1 MNKIFEQSKDLH
13 VSASVIYGKSG
24 DTKAY
29 ADEACTVQMT
39 TAELK
44 EAVIKRAI
52 IQIGTDIFIPIAF
65 TVVSKAGTVRYI
77 KPNAS
82 TATSA
87 DIASLSAVAEK

>member
-13 VSASVIYGKSG
+13 VSASVIYGKADG
-24 DTKAY
+24 KAY

-52 IQIGTDIFIPIAF
+52 IQIGTDIFIPVAF
-65 TVVSKAGTVRYI
+65 TVVSKAGTVRYV
-77 KPNAS
+77 KPNTS

>member
-13 VSASVIYGKSG
+13 VSASVIYGKADG
-24 DTKAY
+24 KAY

-52 IQIGTDIFIPIAF
+52 IQIGTDIFIPVAF
-65 TVVSKAGTVRYI
+65 TVVSKAGTVRYV
-77 KPNAS
+77 KPNS
-82 TATSA
+82 TTATSA

>member
-13 VSASVIYGKSG
+13 VSASVIYGKADG
-24 DTKAY
+24 KAY

-52 IQIGTDIFIPIAF
+52 IQIGTDIFIPVAF

-77 KPNAS
+77 KPNS
-82 TATSA
+82 TTATSA

>member
-13 VSASVIYGKSG
+13 VSASVIYGKADG
-24 DTKAY
+24 KAY

-52 IQIGTDIFIPIAF
+52 IQIGTDIFIPVAF
-65 TVVSKAGTVRYI
+65 TVVSKAGTVRYV
-77 KPNAS
+77 KPNAT

>member
-1 MNKIFEQSKDLH
+1 MNKIFEQSKDQH
-13 VSASVIYGKSG
+13 VSANVIYGKADG
-24 DTKAY
+24 KAY
-29 ADEACTVQMT
+29 ADAACTVQMT

-52 IQIGTDIFIPIAF
+52 IQIGTDIFIPVAF
-65 TVVSKAGTVRYI
+65 TVVSKAGVVRYV

-87 DIASLSAVAEK
+87 DIAGLTAVAEA

>member
-13 VSASVIYGKSG
+13 VSASVIYGKADG
-24 DTKAY
+24 KAY

-52 IQIGTDIFIPIAF
+52 IQIGTDIFVPVAF
-65 TVVSKAGTVRYI
+65 TVVSKAGTVRYV
-77 KPNAS
+77 KPNTT

>member
-13 VSASVIYGKSG
+13 VSASVIYGKADG
-24 DTKAY
+24 KAY
-29 ADEACTVQMT
+29 VDEACTVQMT

-52 IQIGTDIFIPIAF
+52 IQIGTDIFIPVAF
-65 TVVSKAGTVRYI
+65 TVVSKAGTVRYV

>member
-13 VSASVIYGKSG
+13 VSASVIYGKADG
-24 DTKAY
+24 KAY

-52 IQIGTDIFIPIAF
+52 IKIGTDIFIPVAF
-65 TVVSKAGTVRYI
+65 TVVSKAGTVRYV
-77 KPNAS
+77 KPNTT

>member
-13 VSASVIYGKSG
+13 VSASVIYGKADG
-24 DTKAY
+24 KAY

-52 IQIGTDIFIPIAF
+52 IQIGTDIFVPVAF
-65 TVVSKAGTVRYI
+65 TVVSKAGTVRYV
-77 KPNAS
+77 KPNAT

>member
-13 VSASVIYGKSG
+13 VSASVIYGKADG
-24 DTKAY
+24 KAY
-29 ADEACTVQMT
+29 VDEACTVQMT

-52 IQIGTDIFIPIAF
+52 IQIGTDIFIPVAF
-65 TVVSKAGTVRYI
+65 TVVSKAGTVRYV
-77 KPNAS
+77 KPNAT

>member
-13 VSASVIYGKSG
+13 VSASVIYGKADG
-24 DTKAY
+24 KAY

-52 IQIGTDIFIPIAF
+52 IQIGTDIFVPVAF
-65 TVVSKAGTVRYI
+65 TVVSKAGTVRYV

>member
-13 VSASVIYGKSG
+13 VSASVIYGKADG
-24 DTKAY
+24 KAY
-29 ADEACTVQMT
+29 VDEACTVQMT

-52 IQIGTDIFIPIAF
+52 IQIGTDIFVPVAF
-65 TVVSKAGTVRYI
+65 TVVSKAGTVRYV
-77 KPNAS
+77 KPNTT

>member
-13 VSASVIYGKSG
+13 VSANVIYGKSG

-44 EAVIKRAI
+44 EAVVKRAI
-52 IQIGTDIFIPIAF
+52 IQIGTDIFIPVAF
-65 TVVSKAGTVRYI
+65 TVVSKAGTVRYV

>member
-13 VSASVIYGKSG
+13 VSASVIYGKADG
-24 DTKAY
+24 KAY

-44 EAVIKRAI
+44 EAVVKRAI
-52 IQIGTDIFIPIAF
+52 IQIGTDIFIPVAF

-87 DIASLSAVAEK
+87 DIASLSAVVEK

>member
-13 VSASVIYGKSG
+13 VSASVIYGKADG
-24 DTKAY
+24 KAY
-29 ADEACTVQMT
+29 VDEACTVQMT

-52 IQIGTDIFIPIAF
+52 IQIGTDIFIPVAF
-65 TVVSKAGTVRYI
+65 TIVSKAGTVRYV

>member
-13 VSASVIYGKSG
+13 VSASVIYGKADG
-24 DTKAY
+24 KAY
-29 ADEACTVQMT
+29 VDEACTVQMT

-52 IQIGTDIFIPIAF
+52 IQIGTDIFIPVAF

>member
-13 VSASVIYGKSG
+13 VSASVIYGKADG
-24 DTKAY
+24 KAY

-52 IQIGTDIFIPIAF
+52 IQIGTDIFIPVAF

>member
-13 VSASVIYGKSG
+13 VSASVIYGKADG
-24 DTKAY
+24 KAY

-52 IQIGTDIFIPIAF
+52 IQIGADIFIPVAF
-65 TVVSKAGTVRYI
+65 TVVSKAGTVRYV

>member
-1 MNKIFEQSKDLH
+1 MNKIFEQSKDRH
-13 VSASVIYGKSG
+13 VSASVIYGKTG

-29 ADEACTVQMT
+29 ADEACTIQMT

-52 IQIGTDIFIPIAF
+52 IQIGTDIFIPVAF
-65 TVVSKAGTVRYI
+65 TVVSKAGTVRYV

>member
-13 VSASVIYGKSG
+13 VSASVIYGKADG
-24 DTKAY
+24 KAY

-44 EAVIKRAI
+44 EAVVKRAI
-52 IQIGTDIFIPIAF
+52 IQIGTDIFIPVAF
-65 TVVSKAGTVRYI
+65 TVVSKAGTVRYV

-87 DIASLSAVAEK
+87 DISSLSAVAEK

>member
-1 MNKIFEQSKDLH
+1 MNKIYDQAKDLH
-13 VSASVIYGKSG
+13 VSANVIYGKSG

-29 ADEACTVQMT
+29 ADEACTVQMK

-52 IQIGTDIFIPIAF
+52 IQIGTDIFVPVGF
-65 TVVSKAGTVRYI
+65 TVVSKAGVVRYV
-77 KPNAS
+77 KPNGS

-87 DIASLSAVAEK
+87 DIAGLTAAAEA

>member
-13 VSASVIYGKSG
+13 VSASVIYGKADG
-24 DTKAY
+24 KAY

-44 EAVIKRAI
+44 EAVVKRAI
-52 IQIGTDIFIPIAF
+52 IQIGTDIFIPVAF
-65 TVVSKAGTVRYI
+65 TVVSKAGTVRYV

>member
-1 MNKIFEQSKDLH
+1 
-13 VSASVIYGKSG
+13 
-24 DTKAY
+24 
-29 ADEACTVQMT
+29 MT

-44 EAVIKRAI
+44 EAVVKRAI
-52 IQIGTDIFIPIAF
+52 IQIGTDIFIPVAF
-65 TVVSKAGTVRYI
+65 TVVSKAGTVRYV

>member
-13 VSASVIYGKSG
+13 VSASVIYGKADG
-24 DTKAY
+24 KAY

-52 IQIGTDIFIPIAF
+52 IQIGTDIFIPVAF
-65 TVVSKAGTVRYI
+65 TVVSKAGTVRYV

>member
-13 VSASVIYGKSG
+13 VSASVIYGKADG
-24 DTKAY
+24 KAY

-44 EAVIKRAI
+44 EAVVKRAI
-52 IQIGTDIFIPIAF
+52 IQIGTDIFIPVAF

>member
-13 VSASVIYGKSG
+13 VSASVIYGKADG
-24 DTKAY
+24 KAY
-29 ADEACTVQMT
+29 ADEACTIQMT

-52 IQIGTDIFIPIAF
+52 IQIGTDIFVPVAF
-65 TVVSKAGTVRYI
+65 TVVSKAGTVRYV
-77 KPNAS
+77 KPNS
-82 TATSA
+82 TTATSA

>member
-13 VSASVIYGKSG
+13 VSASVIYGKADG
-24 DTKAY
+24 KAY
-29 ADEACTVQMT
+29 VDEACTVQMT

-44 EAVIKRAI
+44 EAVVKRAI
-52 IQIGTDIFIPIAF
+52 IQIGTDIFIPVAF
-65 TVVSKAGTVRYI
+65 TVVSKAGTVRYV

>member
-13 VSASVIYGKSG
+13 VSASVIYGKADG
-24 DTKAY
+24 KAY
-29 ADEACTVQMT
+29 VDEACTVQMT

-52 IQIGTDIFIPIAF
+52 IQIGTDIFVPVAF
-65 TVVSKAGTVRYI
+65 TVVSKAGTVRYV
-77 KPNAS
+77 KPNAT

-87 DIASLSAVAEK
+87 DIASLSAVAEN

>member
-13 VSASVIYGKSG
+13 VSASVIYGKADG
-24 DTKAY
+24 KAY

-52 IQIGTDIFIPIAF
+52 IQIGTDIFIPVAF
-65 TVVSKAGTVRYI
+65 TIVSKAGTVRYV

>member
-13 VSASVIYGKSG
+13 VSASVIYGKADG
-24 DTKAY
+24 KAY
-29 ADEACTVQMT
+29 VDEACTVQMT

-44 EAVIKRAI
+44 EAVVKRAI
-52 IQIGTDIFIPIAF
+52 IQIGTDIFIPVAF

-82 TATSA
+82 TSTSA